1 MSKTSSR
8 EVFAPKRFSNDF
20 FKQMETVF
28 KVGQKVFDFAYGKGE
43 VINVQNSRYLDNI
56 ILVKFDNR
64 GVPVRYS
71 LDGRQINFRAYGGE
85 LDPENVAN
93 KPTLSTK
100 EYTLHGFEQK
110 APAPTYG
117 EALVKAKTN
126 FNGYPSYELAMAAEA
141 LQKLLFLRD
150 YYNKGWRPDW
160 SNTNVLKYVIIVS
173 REKIEIDNTY
183 NIKRILAFKS
193 KEIRNKFLEEQKE
206 LLEIAKPLL

>member
-1 MSKTSSR
+1 MK
-8 EVFAPKRFSNDF
+8 
-20 FKQMETVF
+20 TVF
-28 KVGQKVFDFAYGKGE
+28 KKGMKVYDQLIFPDKEGIVLTINYKPEKIFDEDDFDENYVHPYPIE
-43 VINVQNSRYLDNI
+43 VEFGSETMLYTSDGDSGMCG
-56 ILVKFDNR
+56 VK
-64 GVPVRYS
+64 
-71 LDGRQINFRAYGGE
+71 
-85 LDPENVAN
+85 
-93 KPTLSTK
+93 TLSTK
-100 EYTLHGFEQK
+100 PYKVNLQGFEQK
-110 APAPTYG
+110 ASAPTYE

-183 NIKRILAFKS
+183 NIKRILAFNS

>member
-1 MSKTSSR
+1 MK
-8 EVFAPKRFSNDF
+8 
-20 FKQMETVF
+20 TVF
-28 KVGQKVFDFAYGKGE
+28 KKGQKVYDQVNFPNIEGKILRLYSKDCESFPIEVYFGE
-43 VINVQNSRYLDNI
+43 TLICYTI
-56 ILVKFDNR
+56 
-64 GVPVRYS
+64 
-71 LDGRQINFRAYGGE
+71 DGRADLYS
-85 LDPENVAN
+85 V
-93 KPTLSTK
+93 PTLSTK
-100 EYTLHGFEQK
+100 PYKVELQGFEQK

-150 YYNKGWRPDW
+150 YYNKDWRPDW

>member
-1 MSKTSSR
+1 MKTI
-8 EVFAPKRFSNDF
+8 
-20 FKQMETVF
+20 F
-28 KVGQKVFDFAYGKGE
+28 KVGMGVYDQIYEPDVKGE
-43 VINVQNSRYLDNI
+43 VLDVNMQI
-56 ILVKFDNR
+56 SPHPITVKF
-64 GVPVRYS
+64 GSCVRYYTAEGCR
-71 LDGRQINFRAYGGE
+71 GRNQIR
-85 LDPENVAN
+85 
-93 KPTLSTK
+93 TLSTSPYRI
-100 EYTLHGFEQK
+100 EGFEQK

-150 YYNKGWRPDW
+150 YYNKDWRPDW